1 MFSFWVCSFVYPL
14 YVPCNVTQSLSS
26 SEKTETEQDLR
37 VKVEA
42 MLGEAKEVLQD
53 VLLSE
58 VRSPNICIFLG
69 HLSQSGDLLLWAGF
83 CCGALCV
90 NILFFYWAN
99 L

>member
-1 MFSFWVCSFVYPL
+1 M
-14 YVPCNVTQSLSS
+14 PCNVTQSLSS

-37 VKVEA
+37 VKMEA

-83 CCGALCV
+83 RCGVLCV

-99 L
+99 LYGNETGDCKL